1 MSGVVSG
8 VERGVGGRVC
18 GRWTEGF
25 FFGVF
30 DIG

>member
-25 FFGVF
+25 FLVF
-30 DIG
+30 LI